1 MTSVNNTLKLKI
13 DNLGVFHMNSSNNV
27 VGYARVSSTDQD
39 NARQIESLTNYGVG
53 KFFQEKASG
62 KDTQR
67 PVLMMALEYL
77 REGDTFV
84 IHSLDRLARNLVDL
98 LNLVQ
103 DLTNKGITVK
113 FLKENLTFTGNKDD
127 HIATLTL
134 SMLGAFAQFER
145 SLIKE
150 RQLEGIAIA
159 KEQGRFK
166 GKPLRLSSA
175 QAAKLIAEDREN
187 HGKGRTALAAKYGMS
202 RETLYRYL
210 KRGAKE

>member
-1 MTSVNNTLKLKI
+1 MTTSTSTHI
-13 DNLGVFHMNSSNNV
+13 

-39 NARQIESLTNYGVG
+39 NARQITSLNNYGIG
-53 KFFQEKASG
+53 KLFEDKASG

-67 PVLMMALEYL
+67 PALTTALDYL

-84 IHSLDRLARNLVDL
+84 VHSLDRLARNLVDL
-98 LNLVQ
+98 LNIVQ
-103 DLTNKGITVK
+103 GLTNKGVTVK
-113 FLKENLTFTGNKDD
+113 FLKESLTFTGNKED

-166 GKPLRLSSA
+166 GKPLRLSSDQSA
-175 QAAKLIAEDREN
+175 ELIAEDQKN
-187 HGKGRTALAAKYGMS
+187 QGKGRTALAARYGMS

-210 KRGAKE
+210 RRGTAE

>member
-1 MTSVNNTLKLKI
+1 MSIVSKHI
-13 DNLGVFHMNSSNNV
+13 

-39 NARQIESLTNYGVG
+39 NARQIESLNNYGVG
-53 KFFQEKASG
+53 KLFQEKASG

-67 PVLMMALEYL
+67 PALTTALEYL

-84 IHSLDRLARNLVDL
+84 VHSLDRLARNLVDL

-103 DLTNKGITVK
+103 GLTNRGVTVK

-166 GKPLRLSSA
+166 GKPLRLSSTEIA
-175 QAAKLIAEDREN
+175 QLIEEDNKNQE
-187 HGKGRTALAAKYGMS
+187 KGRTALAVKYGMS

-210 KRGAKE
+210 KRGAPE

>member
-1 MTSVNNTLKLKI
+1 MTTKTSKHI
-13 DNLGVFHMNSSNNV
+13 

-39 NARQIESLTNYGVG
+39 NARQIASLNSYGIG
-53 KFFQEKASG
+53 KLFEDKASG

-67 PVLMMALEYL
+67 PALTTALDYL

-84 IHSLDRLARNLVDL
+84 VHSLDRLARNLVDL
-98 LNLVQ
+98 LNIVQ
-103 DLTNKGITVK
+103 GLTNKGVTVK
-113 FLKENLTFTGNKDD
+113 FLKENLTFTGNKED

-166 GKPLRLSSA
+166 GKPLRLSNEQS
-175 QAAKLIAEDREN
+175 AKLIAEDQKN
-187 HGKGRTALAAKYGMS
+187 QGKGRTALAAKYGMS

-210 KRGAKE
+210 RRGTAE